1 MFDAEIIKYIRQL
14 YAVLEMAA
22 MLKHPVMG
30 KAVTATL
37 RDTNPR
43 MLRKLETVNKSLEN
57 AE

>member
-1 MFDAEIIKYIRQL
+1 MFDLKIIEYIRNM
-14 YAVLEMAA
+14 YSVLEMAA

-57 AE
+57 AK